1 MKQHDNSNNN
11 GYLSKAPKLSI
22 GASDS
27 VLVIISLIGFF
38 SLALIIFFIILTKVK
53 TARELREEAEK
64 HDTSYDERLAQ
75 ADVST
80 LSRSQRRA
88 RARYIMKQQRRANHN
103 IVHPI
108 EEDGDEHQ
116 QQQQNLLLEQQHH
129 DEDIPPFQEDSH
141 HATIH
146 NTLSRKE
153 RQKAAKQIE
162 LQERKMYEQKRRKE
176 QQETL
181 NAAKSKKREKERMV
195 AIQAERDRKERQEQ
209 RQANELAK
217 YCAWKTLFV
226 ENTESITVQE
236 WIHEM
241 KQNRIVK
248 LQDLAIRFGVSQD
261 RIRERIENLITSFR
275 ISGIL
280 LEPDDKNEQNR
291 FIYLSSEDMIRLA
304 LFVKAQ
310 AKITSKEFSLHIQN
324 EFQFLS
330 SKQ

>member
-1 MKQHDNSNNN
+1 MAKRYDNSNND
-11 GYLSKAPKLSI
+11 GPSI
-22 GASDS
+22 GASDT

-38 SLALIIFFIILTKVK
+38 SLALIIFYIILTKVK
-53 TARELREEAEK
+53 TARELREEAEE
-64 HDTSYDERLAQ
+64 HGVSYDERLAQ

-108 EEDGDEHQ
+108 EDDGTEHQQ

-129 DEDIPPFQEDSH
+129 DENVPPFQEDSH
-141 HATIH
+141 LTTIH

-162 LQERKMYEQKRRKE
+162 LQERKMYEQRRRKE

-195 AIQAERDRKERQEQ
+195 TIQAERNRKERQEQ
-209 RQANELAK
+209 RQADELAK
-217 YCAWKTLFV
+217 YYAWKILFV
-226 ENTESITVQE
+226 ESKESKITVQK

-248 LQDLAIRFGVSQD
+248 LEDLAARFGVSQD
-261 RIRERIENLITSFR
+261 RVQERIENLITSSR

-280 LEPDDKNEQNR
+280 LEPDDENEQSR
-291 FIYLSSEDMIRLA
+291 FIYLSSEDMINLA
-304 LFVKAQ
+304 SFVKAQ

-324 EFQFLS
+324 EFQFSS